1 MSNQIG
7 IVTKVAIVGLAIALL
22 YIINAQGDIRA
33 SEDKAIDLSRVRMET
48 LGEAMKFYSSRNK
61 RFTANF
67 DSLLYCVQNDS
78 VLNRKHTLVILSNE
92 LIDALDDLKST
103 HLLTDMITFRKS
115 QFEIYNILDEIN
127 DEYKSVPEIA
137 AKNIAIY
144 ERLKNFISSPK
155 YPNMIK
161 AFNAA
166 DTLNFMSIEI
176 GDYPLQVSVNKTI
189 DFIDQFNALLPQAE
203 IKDML
208 VEWASIEASLYE
220 LEKLMIDP
228 SQKKQNKTNR
238 YLKHTEIARRHLN
251 SLNQLNISEQLKLIT
266 QKKENII
273 ELKTKFTTDYFVLT
287 QSNGRKGL
295 ENDEAL
301 LVQMDEN
308 TIIAPPTERENA
320 LRFKIEVTNNGFG
333 YIVSCPNDEGE
344 FSRGIFSQRFKNYG
358 NVQNGS
364 KSWENN
370 N

>member
-1 MSNQIG
+1 MSNPIG
-7 IVTKVAIVGLAIALL
+7 IATKVAIVALAIALL

-61 RFTANF
+61 RYTADF
-67 DSLLYCVQNDS
+67 DSLLLCVQNDS
-78 VLNRKHTLVILSNE
+78 ILNRKHTLVILSNE
-92 LIDALDDLKST
+92 LIDALDNLKANQ
-103 HLLTDMITFRKS
+103 LLTDMITFRKS

-127 DEYKSVPEIA
+127 DEYKSVPEINE
-137 AKNIAIY
+137 KNIAIY

-155 YPNMIK
+155 YPNIVK

-166 DTLNFMSIEI
+166 DTLNFMSVEI
-176 GDYPLQVSVNKTI
+176 GDYPLQVSVNKTV
-189 DFIDQFNALLPQAE
+189 DFIDQFNTLLPKAE
-203 IKDML
+203 IKEML

-220 LEKLMIDP
+220 LEKLMVDP
-228 SQKKQNKTNR
+228 KQKKQNKTNR

-251 SLNQLNISEQLKLIT
+251 SLSKLNIGDQLALIT
-266 QKKENII
+266 KKKESIVQ
-273 ELKTKFTTDYFVLT
+273 LKTKFTTDYFALT
-287 QSNGRKGL
+287 QLNGRKGL

-308 TIIAPPTERENA
+308 TIIAPPVERENP
-320 LRFKIEVTNNGFG
+320 LRFKIEVTSNGFG
-333 YIVSCPNDEGE
+333 YIVSCPNGEGE

-370 N
+370 